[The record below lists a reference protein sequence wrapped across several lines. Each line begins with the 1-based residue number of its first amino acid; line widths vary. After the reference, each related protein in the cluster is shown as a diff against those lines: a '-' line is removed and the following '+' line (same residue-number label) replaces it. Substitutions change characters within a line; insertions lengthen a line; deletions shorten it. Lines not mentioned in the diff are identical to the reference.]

1 MEDVFDAVAALP
13 VNAAVIVPAEKLPDP
28 SLATIVEAVLAEV
41 ALEVTVKVV
50 APAWFAVNEADPD
63 RPVPDVASVSVPL
76 PTDGISE
83 VSAIVPVVAGM
94 VIVVV
99 PAAALGFKT
108 VEPDVD
114 PGIVTL
120 RMPVIA

>member
-1 MEDVFDAVAALP
+1 M
-13 VNAAVIVPAEKLPDP
+13 
-28 SLATIVEAVLAEV
+28 
-41 ALEVTVKVV
+41 
-50 APAWFAVNEADPD
+50 AVNEADPD
-63 RPVPDVASVSVPL
+63 RPTPDVASVSVPL

-83 VSAIVPVVAGM
+83 VSAIVPVVAGIVM
-94 VIVVV
+94 VVV
-99 PAAALGFKT
+99 PAAALGCRT